1 MNPRDMSLISDDGGG
16 GGGGGGSFSPS
27 NPGNL
32 GSFKHVSSAQKA
44 DFSSGSNFF
53 RNQNQLNQQPGG
65 GLTRFKS
72 APSSFLAALIDS
84 NNTDNSSSGDDE
96 SEAFFSALMSGPT
109 PTARDLNRTDGN
121 SGCDDN
127 SHNNHQMF
135 QHEEEEAEAG
145 TRPGRNGLG
154 GGQMGYESAVSGG
167 GGCIVGSYS
176 VGMEESQVNNNNMRL
191 LNNGNISSNLVR
203 QSSSPAGFFNEA
215 IVRSQAHA
223 ISSTNGMSTHLNFS
237 SPALCSRSM
246 RLMPS
251 VPNHVNQS
259 MGTHNLENEQLRNG
273 NNANVREFEAAFP
286 HDSWNDSPFG
296 DSLKRN
302 RDGEMRAFMDF
313 NGLDNQNTGESSRG
327 LSSLVH
333 HLSLPRSA
341 ENVKLLQF
349 QPETVPC
356 QVRAKRGCATHPRSI
371 AERMRRSRI
380 SEKMK
385 KLQDLFPNM
394 DKQTSTADMLDLAV
408 GYIKDLQ
415 KQVQTL
421 TDKKTKCICSSK
433 PQHV

>member
-1 MNPRDMSLISDDGGG
+1 MFNSETMSPRDMSQISDGGG
-16 GGGGGGSFSPS
+16 RGGFSLP
-27 NPGNL
+27 NPANL
-32 GSFKHVSSAQKA
+32 NNFKHASSAQKA
-44 DFSSGSNFF
+44 DFDGSNFF
-53 RNQNQLNQQPGG
+53 RNQNQLNQPGG
-65 GLTRFKS
+65 GLARFKS

-127 SHNNHQMF
+127 THNNHQMF
-135 QHEEEEAEAG
+135 QHEEEKVG
-145 TRPGRNGLG
+145 TRPGRNGSG
-154 GGQMGYESAVSGG
+154 CGHMGYESAVSSG

-176 VGMEESQVNNNNMRL
+176 VGMEESQVTNNMRL
-191 LNNGNISSNLVR
+191 LNKGNISSNLVR
-203 QSSSPAGFFNEA
+203 QSSSPAGFFNGFDVTTEA
-215 IVRSQAHA
+215 IVHSQAHA

-237 SPALCSRSM
+237 SP
-246 RLMPS
+246 S
-251 VPNHVNQS
+251 VQCI
-259 MGTHNLENEQLRNG
+259 GTHNLENEQLRNG
-273 NNANVREFEAAFP
+273 NNANLREFEAAFP
-286 HDSWNDSPFG
+286 HGSWNDSSFG
-296 DSLKRN
+296 NSLKRN
-302 RDGEMRAFMDF
+302 RDGEMRVFMDF
-313 NGLDNQNTGESSRG
+313 NGLDNQNTGESSKG

-341 ENVKLLQF
+341 ENVKFLQF

-433 PQHV
+433 PQQV